1 MSHYDIIVA
10 NPVGLKQCAHLP
22 VFAQGV
28 FLPSLTQFAGD
39 AIVSRR
45 STAEWRSVT
54 ILFKPAT
61 MITCFVSEYHSGYT
75 VAGAVYVV

>member
-1 MSHYDIIVA
+1 MRD
-10 NPVGLKQCAHLP
+10 LP

-61 MITCFVSEYHSGYT
+61 MITCFGPNIMAATRLPVPSTLYNSPYS
-75 VAGAVYVV
+75 VIALVLAK